1 MESDWSCHQKEAMNV
16 ATFHSSI
23 LSAGSFALQVKPGLV
38 PTTVNVPTPVA
49 ENDRSSGAILSTQ
62 PARESTLSPEE
73 KRLVSELAERD
84 QEVHEHEQAHKKAG
98 GRYIR
103 GSQFQY
109 KVGPDNHTYA
119 INGEV
124 SIDASPIRDDPD
136 ATISKMQVVRRAA
149 LAPKEPSP
157 KDFSVANK
165 ASQTEQSAKVELNR
179 EKNTAAG
186 PATATSNAGAE
197 TFRQVAADAFQTQP
211 GSLVDIQG

>member
-1 MESDWSCHQKEAMNV
+1 METGCNCHPKEAMNI

-23 LSAGSFALQVKPGLV
+23 LSAGSFSLQVKPGLV

-62 PARESTLSPEE
+62 QGREPSLSPDE
-73 KRLVSELAERD
+73 KRLVSELARRD
-84 QEVHEHEQAHKKAG
+84 LEVREHEQAHKKAG
-98 GRYIR
+98 GRHIR

-109 KVGPDNHTYA
+109 KVGPDKHTYA

-124 SIDASPIRDDPD
+124 SIDASPVHDDPE

-165 ASQTEQSAKVELNR
+165 ASQTEQSAKVDLNK
-179 EKNTAAG
+179 EKNA
-186 PATATSNAGAE
+186 AGAE
-197 TFRQVAADAFQTQP
+197 AFRQFAADAVQTQP
-211 GSLVDIQG
+211 GSLVDIQS